1 MAGGKWETAFSLDL
15 VIFLFHSDRGTQTL
29 FSTTFPNHPYLTA
42 SLWRRKRQLQ
52 STVTWRDTHL
62 QSLCRA
68 QGWCPHNIA
77 WSCLLSLSPGLTATV
92 IANRMSLLEVW
103 LLRGERAPSAISI
116 LDVRSVISLVPC
128 HLLSQKVSGC
138 NYSAWVSWIL
148 GLPSS
153 FYPKAR
159 KWLGETSEILKLLL
173 SEHFKVQLVF
183 CKCPYW
189 ILSTP
194 LVIPKHL

>member
-1 MAGGKWETAFSLDL
+1 METILDGGWEIRDCFLLGFLSLSSFTVTEEPRPSL
-15 VIFLFHSDRGTQTL
+15 QSL
-29 FSTTFPNHPYLTA
+29 PLTIPT
-42 SLWRRKRQLQ
+42 SQCLCQCQRQLQ
-52 STVTWRDTHL
+52 FTETRWYIHL

-128 HLLSQKVSGC
+128 HLLSQTVSGC
-138 NYSAWVSWIL
+138 NYSA
-148 GLPSS
+148 
-153 FYPKAR
+153 
-159 KWLGETSEILKLLL
+159 
-173 SEHFKVQLVF
+173 
-183 CKCPYW
+183 
-189 ILSTP
+189 
-194 LVIPKHL
+194 